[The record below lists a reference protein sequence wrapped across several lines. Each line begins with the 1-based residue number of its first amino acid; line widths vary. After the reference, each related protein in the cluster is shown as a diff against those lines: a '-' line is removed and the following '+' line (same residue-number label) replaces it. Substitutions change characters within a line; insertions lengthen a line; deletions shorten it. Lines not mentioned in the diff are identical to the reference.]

1 MPEGPRKFLHSKT
14 KLDILK
20 PEAELFY
27 LFLYLTITVIGYF
40 IGAAAGKRGAALSF
54 AKTLQTPVVILLV
67 FVMGSRIGSND
78 ELVRS
83 LGDIGLAAFIHVLI
97 VLAVTTLAFTIA
109 RRTLGFDRFGR
120 RGSAAEEI
128 KSENADKEKGHA
140 LNSFTLIIIVTVA
153 LGILAGWLVLPKGFI
168 DITGTLLT
176 VILCIFLLLIGI
188 DTGAEGA
195 LAENFKTAGFRILL
209 FPFISIAAM
218 GIAAFIAAPILGLS
232 IKDSLCVGCG
242 MGWYSLAPA
251 MIADYSLKISAI
263 AFIHNVLREIISII
277 LIPVVADK
285 LGFIESY
292 GLGGATGMDV
302 TLPVVAR
309 ATSSEVA
316 MYSFISGAVVSASVP
331 VITSIVLAL

>member
-1 MPEGPRKFLHSKT
+1 MK
-14 KLDILK
+14 KLC
-20 PEAELFY
+20 
-27 LFLYLTITVIGYF
+27 V
-40 IGAAAGKRGAALSF
+40 
-54 AKTLQTPVVILLV
+54 
-67 FVMGSRIGSND
+67 
-78 ELVRS
+78 
-83 LGDIGLAAFIHVLI
+83 
-97 VLAVTTLAFTIA
+97 
-109 RRTLGFDRFGR
+109 
-120 RGSAAEEI
+120 
-128 KSENADKEKGHA
+128 
-140 LNSFTLIIIVTVA
+140 
-153 LGILAGWLVLPKGFI
+153 
-168 DITGTLLT
+168 
-176 VILCIFLLLIGI
+176 FLLLIGI
-188 DTGAEGA
+188 DTGGEGT
-195 LAENFKTAGFRILL
+195 LVENFKTAGFRILL

-218 GIAAFIAAPILGLS
+218 CIAAFIAAPILGLS

-316 MYSFISGAVVSASVP
+316 MYSFICGAVVSASVP
-331 VITSIVLAL
+331 VITSLILAL